1 MFRGTSATDPR
12 QIERRENEREPNFRT
27 SDSGIF
33 IKKKK
38 KKKIDMKNE
47 FVIVASFFGYS
58 CYVGPYAWNDVWI
71 CADILEN

>member
-1 MFRGTSATDPR
+1 MERAPLIRVKSNDVKTKESRILERATA
-12 QIERRENEREPNFRT
+12 EF
-27 SDSGIF
+27 SL
-33 IKKKK
+33 KKK